1 MLIWAIFQDD
11 WSIVKLP
18 DVKIAAIDNGL
29 AFPFKHPD
37 SWRAYPFHWAWLSYA
52 KIPFS
57 TEIKEQILPLI
68 SDMNFV
74 QDLSDEMYTLF
85 KVWMKVHFLVA
96 ANILLCV
103 IIFQDDKGFDRHM
116 FERQMSVMRGQML
129 NLSQALKDG
138 KSPVQLVQMPPVVV
152 ERYSPKFS

>member
-1 MLIWAIFQDD
+1 
-11 WSIVKLP
+11 
-18 DVKIAAIDNGL
+18 
-29 AFPFKHPD
+29 
-37 SWRAYPFHWAWLSYA
+37 
-52 KIPFS
+52 
-57 TEIKEQILPLI
+57 
-68 SDMNFV
+68 
-74 QDLSDEMYTLF
+74 
-85 KVWMKVHFLVA
+85 MKVHFLVA